1 MYLTSSWEKKENT
14 SMSYKLLFFLLNNI
28 FYAFFFVISYTE
40 SHYWNVFFL
49 PLSLTIV
56 LRWNWKYFLYL
67 IIYIPRHGITESL
80 EIMRCWKEVDCFG
93 IRLFIGNS
101 VPFLFILNAIFSF
114 FIISLLEDISSF
126 VYFFFNGSKTCSWQR
141 IKWDTFS
148 SQRRIKRERNRD
160 FDKNSF
166 Q

>member
-1 MYLTSSWEKKENT
+1 MFSFSLY
-14 SMSYKLLFFLLNNI
+14 FLL
-28 FYAFFFVISYTE
+28 
-40 SHYWNVFFL
+40 
-49 PLSLTIV
+49 LSLTIV

-101 VPFLFILNAIFSF
+101 VPFSFYSECHIFVFYYITSRGH
-114 FIISLLEDISSF
+114 IVF

-148 SQRRIKRERNRD
+148 SQWKIKRKKGMETSIKIPSSKQSLKIY
-160 FDKNSF
+160 KNILF
-166 Q
+166 YTLYVKIFWIF